1 MNSTTGPG
9 KFFAIECDVS
19 KDKNVFD
26 AFQQIRH
33 SFRTLHVLVNN
44 AGIIRMKSIE
54 GEPMLKTI
62 SIVTVFLIFLEAEMQ

>member
-19 KDKNVFD
+19 KDKN
-26 AFQQIRH
+26 
-33 SFRTLHVLVNN
+33 LVNN